1 MKKVLST
8 FVLAVMAMATYA
20 AGYGETYSLMYSIL
34 VCVCAII
41 AFAAAIGLY
50 VLVAVMAK
58 NRNRNVALW
67 VLLSL
72 VGSPILIAII
82 LLIVGNSDKNEFR
95 NLE

>member
-1 MKKVLST
+1 M
-8 FVLAVMAMATYA
+8 FVRLFT
-20 AGYGETYSLMYSIL
+20 
-34 VCVCAII
+34 
-41 AFAAAIGLY
+41 FAAAIGLY

-58 NRNRNVALW
+58 NRNRNVVLW

-82 LLIVGNSDKNEFR
+82 LLIVGNNDKNEFR

>member
-8 FVLAVMAMATYA
+8 FVLAVMAMASYA
-20 AGYGETYSLMYSIL
+20 AGYGETDTL
-34 VCVCAII
+34 VSGVLSVVLLIVVI
-41 AFAAAIGLY
+41 AAAIGLY

-58 NRNRNVALW
+58 NRNRNVVLW
-67 VLLSL
+67 VLLSFL
-72 VGSPILIAII
+72 GSPILIAII